1 MLTVAIFRAP
11 SENAQVPNEVWIPKK
26 YADGLKTEK

>member
-11 SENAQVPNEVWIPKK
+11 SENAQVPNAVWIPKK
-26 YADGLKTEK
+26 MRMG